1 MECVPCSLCSI
12 YYGGTWIV
20 DEYSTA
26 MASFLL
32 YFESV
37 LEEEECVCVL
47 FAETSAEIYSY
58 L

>member
-1 MECVPCSLCSI
+1 MDEC
-12 YYGGTWIV
+12 
-20 DEYSTA
+20 STA

-37 LEEEECVCVL
+37 LEEEECVCVCVL